1 MRPLPFEE
9 SSSIKIKI
17 QKKHSPKP
25 KNKLDNLKVEV
36 KKISKRLNQYAE
48 SGNIKDREV
57 MQLLQ
62 DTRNQ
67 VLSLH
72 IQRKEI
78 FKQSRKNKKRN

>member
-1 MRPLPFEE
+1 MKPLPIEDY
-9 SSSIKIKI
+9 SSTKVKNK
-17 QKKHSPKP
+17 KKHFPKP
-25 KNKLDNLKVEV
+25 KNKLDNLKVKV

-48 SGNIKDREV
+48 SDNIKDSEV
-57 MQLLQ
+57 MKLLQ

-78 FKQSRKNKKRN
+78 SKQNKKNKRRN